1 MQSRPTP
8 KTEGS
13 GIDGTWLFV
22 TENAMAQRSQTGDMW
37 PRLEGG
43 KAGSNTWPKDGVHE
57 RPAHGDRLR
66 QATGWIATSTN

>member
-43 KAGSNTWPKDGVHE
+43 EKLAATHGPEMGYMRDLHMEIDYDKRLDG
-57 RPAHGDRLR
+57 
-66 QATGWIATSTN
+66 